1 MTDHYF
7 ENDFIKLHYYRF
19 GSGPKH
25 MLCFHGFGMHG
36 KQFKLLEEKLGHKY
50 TFWGFD
56 LPFHKQTV
64 LKDLSLPT
72 IKKGFTKKQ
81 LTDVIRAFCSYENIT
96 SFSVIGYSMGTHFA
110 TILVEEMPETIRE
123 YIVAAPS
130 SLNPGALIRFFGK
143 NRIGNKILEK
153 LILNGRTTL
162 TLLSILR
169 KLRFIDD
176 EVRDILYSEVA
187 TPELRFSLYGC
198 FTALR
203 NLETDE
209 NKLIQ
214 SLKDYSIKS
223 IFIFGKRDQNYLPK
237 IGNAFFKKY
246 TPSEVVILDTSH
258 EMINKHFASRL
269 TELLE

>member
-7 ENDFIKLHYYRF
+7 ENSFIKLHYYKF
-19 GSGPKH
+19 GTGAAH

-36 KQFKLLEEKLGHKY
+36 KQFRVLEEKLGDKY

-64 LKDLSLPT
+64 LKDQTLPT
-72 IKKGFTKKQ
+72 IKKGYTKNQ
-81 LTDVIRAFCSYENIT
+81 LTEVVRAFCKHENIT
-96 SFSVIGYSMGTHFA
+96 SFSVIGYSMGAHFA
-110 TILVEEMPETIRE
+110 TILVEEMPETINE

-143 NRIGNKILEK
+143 NKVGNKILEK
-153 LILNGRTTL
+153 LILNEKATFN
-162 TLLSILR
+162 LLRLFK
-169 KLRFIDD
+169 KLRFIDT
-176 EVRDILYSEVA
+176 EVRNILYNEVA

-198 FTALR
+198 FTSLR

-214 SLKDYSIKS
+214 SLKAYQIKS
-223 IFIFGKRDQNYLPK
+223 IFIFGKRDKNYGPA
-237 IGNAFFKKY
+237 IGKAFFKKY
-246 TPSEVVILDTSH
+246 SPTEIIILDENH
-258 EMINKHFASRL
+258 EMINQNFASRL
-269 TELLE
+269 APLLL